1 MNRPDSVM
9 VEVLDEDEY
18 VRLDEHEELVKYCDQ
33 IEIDNKMLKKCI
45 KDLLK
50 ERGIEVPD

>member
-9 VEVLDEDEY
+9 IEVLDEDEY
-18 VRLDEHEELVKYCDQ
+18 VRLDEHEELVKYCG
-33 IEIDNKMLKKCI
+33 ELEGDNKMLKRCI